1 MKSPSGD
8 EFTVDYNLNRKN
20 TNGRIRCNGQCK
32 VRRFITVILKSIE
45 IIVVCI
51 QRSGERTSSRGPRT
65 VCGVTINPVQRAK
78 DQGVWTMRV
87 ESHDDKGDRDM
98 PVQVKKIRLNFT

>member
-8 EFTVDYNLNRKN
+8 EFTVDHTLNKKN
-20 TNGRIRCNGQCK
+20 KNGRIRCNGQCK
-32 VRRFITVILKSIE
+32 VRKFITVILKSIE
-45 IIVVCI
+45 KIIVCI
-51 QRSGERTSSRGPRT
+51 QRSGGSASSRGPRT
-65 VCGVTINPVQRAK
+65 VCGIRINPVQQAK

-98 PVQVKKIRLNFT
+98 PAQVKKIRLNFK